1 MFRSCRGGAA
11 GFRVSPSRW
20 VVAASALG
28 LGLVATPALAAA
40 GAEDSRELA
49 EVVVTASRIA
59 EPIDQSLSSV
69 TVIRREDIQRAQA
82 RTVEELLAGV
92 EGVSVAGGGG
102 LGKVAAVF
110 LRGAESD
117 HTLWL
122 VDGVRIGSVTAGLP
136 TVWELPV
143 DSIERIEIVRGPRS
157 SLYGAD
163 AIGGVVQVFTRRGRD
178 AAPSLRLTGGSHGTL
193 QGGAALGFGG
203 ERAWVDLQASHLET
217 DGIDACRGLPFPPG
231 GGCFTSEPDRDP
243 YRNSSVNL
251 RTGLQLTPT
260 LDAQA
265 FVQRTEGRASYD
277 GSFVNQ
283 SETVN
288 QVAGLEF
295 VGAPGDRWH
304 SRLSVGRSWDDNESF
319 RDGQSRSVF
328 DSRRDTLTWQND
340 LDLGARGTLVLG
352 LDWLQDRVASST
364 RYTEDSRWNRAL
376 FAQYGS
382 ALGGHE
388 WSLSARLD
396 DNQQF
401 GSNATGSLAWGHAL
415 GNGVRAYASVGTAF
429 KAPSFNDLY
438 FPGFSNPRLDPER
451 STAYELGLKGTR
463 DWGRFTLAAFRSDV
477 DDLIAFDS
485 ATFLPQNIQRAR
497 LGGVEGSLTWQRGA
511 WRLEQSL
518 TWLDAADRSPGVQRG
533 RELPRRPALS
543 GRTAIGWAR
552 GDWDLGA
559 SLQFAGRRYDDIA
572 NLQRL
577 GGYAVVDLTS
587 AWQVSRSTAVQLRVA
602 NLFDRAYETA
612 WLFPSLGRELF
623 VTVRYSAPR

>member
-1 MFRSCRGGAA
+1 MFRSCRGSAA
-11 GFRVSPSRW
+11 SFRVSPSRW
-20 VVAASALG
+20 VVAASSLG
-28 LGLVATPALAAA
+28 LLLVATPALAAA

-251 RTGLQLTPT
+251 RTGLQLTPG

-295 VGAPGDRWH
+295 DGALGDRWH

-319 RDGQSRSVF
+319 RVRSV
-328 DSRRDTLTWQND
+328 DEDAELVEIEYLDGDIEELDLDTWQE
-340 LDLGARGTLVLG
+340 LDLEMIDTPEGWSGDDAE
-352 LDWLQDRVASST
+352 
-364 RYTEDSRWNRAL
+364 EDD
-376 FAQYGS
+376 
-382 ALGGHE
+382 E
-388 WSLSARLD
+388 EEDEDEDED
-396 DNQQF
+396 D
-401 GSNATGSLAWGHAL
+401 
-415 GNGVRAYASVGTAF
+415 
-429 KAPSFNDLY
+429 
-438 FPGFSNPRLDPER
+438 
-451 STAYELGLKGTR
+451 
-463 DWGRFTLAAFRSDV
+463 
-477 DDLIAFDS
+477 
-485 ATFLPQNIQRAR
+485 
-497 LGGVEGSLTWQRGA
+497 
-511 WRLEQSL
+511 
-518 TWLDAADRSPGVQRG
+518 
-533 RELPRRPALS
+533 
-543 GRTAIGWAR
+543 
-552 GDWDLGA
+552 DWDEDE
-559 SLQFAGRRYDDIA
+559 DDDEDDDDWDDDDA
-572 NLQRL
+572 DDEN
-577 GGYAVVDLTS
+577 Y
-587 AWQVSRSTAVQLRVA
+587 
-602 NLFDRAYETA
+602 
-612 WLFPSLGRELF
+612 
-623 VTVRYSAPR
+623 